1 MYQSDNVFLQCLFK
15 TNLRWCWAICSIDK
29 LTPNRALKKNFFS
42 LSFSVIRMAC
52 GCSYNGYLRTTAL
65 SVCLVLSVDVCH
77 PLLFFFIYFLPVFFY
92 QLSAVQFELF
102 PLVKGKD
109 NSDVALIPSPGPS
122 FCGDDHIPV
131 CRSAHVC
138 DGRMAAVTASG
149 VLGNFPTISPQ
160 PSGVR
165 TACLWEGAVAE
176 SFDGFLRSFRLF
188 VCQGVVQVT

>member
-1 MYQSDNVFLQCLFK
+1 MIFFPLFF
-15 TNLRWCWAICSIDK
+15 W
-29 LTPNRALKKNFFS
+29 
-42 LSFSVIRMAC
+42 AC

-65 SVCLVLSVDVCH
+65 SVCLVLQVDVCD
-77 PLLFFFIYFLPVFFY
+77 PLLFFNYLFIFLPVFFFN

-165 TACLWEGAVAE
+165 TACLWEGAAAE